1 MKIKINTKIISKL
14 DPCANRFENW
24 KRHYGNVETIDA
36 LQFLELDK
44 ISYQDKLWVLL
55 RLVPRDVVEYF
66 VFDMAVDAAANAAAA
81 AAAADAYA
89 ANAAA
94 AAAKNNQRKKVL
106 DTLAYLIQAHK
117 EEN

>member
-66 VFDMAVDAAANAAAA
+66 VFDMAVDAAAAAAA
-81 AAAADAYA
+81 AAA
-89 ANAAA
+89 N